1 MLSLSVMTLVIAM
14 EFDERDAAMN
24 LKGIAA
30 TAITL
35 SSLIWNPGVISAEYE
50 DWQLAMLFDPSA
62 AQLKIEDRGRVFIYD
77 GIKST
82 DVQRVMDS
90 QFHRLDSMMFIRTQ
104 SVSADGDVES
114 EDDDC

>member
-1 MLSLSVMTLVIAM
+1 MS
-14 EFDERDAAMN
+14 

-30 TAITL
+30 TAIAV
-35 SSLIWNPGVISAEYE
+35 SSLIWNPAVFSAEDG

-62 AQLKIEDRGRVFIYD
+62 AQLKIEERGRVFIYD

-90 QFHRLDSMMFIRTQ
+90 LFHRLDSMMFIRTQ
-104 SVSADGDVES
+104 YVSLDGDVES
-114 EDDDC
+114 EDDDCD

>member
-1 MLSLSVMTLVIAM
+1 
-14 EFDERDAAMN
+14 MN
-24 LKGIAA
+24 SKGIAFTA
-30 TAITL
+30 TVL
-35 SSLIWNPGVISAEYE
+35 GSLIWNSGALSAENE

-62 AQLKIEDRGRVFIYD
+62 TQLKVEERGRVFIYD

>member
-1 MLSLSVMTLVIAM
+1 MVMSKVIEM
-14 EFDERDAAMN
+14 DFDERYAVMN
-24 LKGIAA
+24 LRGITA
-30 TAITL
+30 TTITL
-35 SSLIWNPGVISAEYE
+35 GSLIWNPGAFSAENK

-62 AQLKIEDRGRVFIYD
+62 AQLKVEQRGRVFIYD

-104 SVSADGDVES
+104 SVSADGNVES

>member
-1 MLSLSVMTLVIAM
+1 
-14 EFDERDAAMN
+14 MN
-24 LKGIAA
+24 SKGIAFTA
-30 TAITL
+30 TVL
-35 SSLIWNPGVISAEYE
+35 SSLIWNSGAFSAQNE

-90 QFHRLDSMMFIRTQ
+90 QFHRLDNMMFIRTQ
-104 SVSADGDVES
+104 SVNADGKVES

>member
-1 MLSLSVMTLVIAM
+1 MS
-14 EFDERDAAMN
+14 

-30 TAITL
+30 TAIAV
-35 SSLIWNPGVISAEYE
+35 SSLIWNPVVLSAEND

-62 AQLKIEDRGRVFIYD
+62 AQLKVEERGRVFIYD

-104 SVSADGDVES
+104 YVSLDGDVES
-114 EDDDC
+114 VDGDCD

>member
-1 MLSLSVMTLVIAM
+1 MS
-14 EFDERDAAMN
+14 

-30 TAITL
+30 TAIAV
-35 SSLIWNPGVISAEYE
+35 SSLIWNPAVFSAENE

-62 AQLKIEDRGRVFIYD
+62 AQLKVEERGRVFIYD

-82 DVQRVMDS
+82 DIQKVMDS
-90 QFHRLDSMMFIRTQ
+90 QFDRLDNMMFVRTQ
-104 SVSADGDVES
+104 SVSEDGNVES

>member
-1 MLSLSVMTLVIAM
+1 MS
-14 EFDERDAAMN
+14 

-35 SSLIWNPGVISAEYE
+35 SSLIWTSAAFSAENE
-50 DWQLAMLFDPSA
+50 DWQLAMLFDPLA
-62 AQLKIEDRGRVFIYD
+62 AQLKVEERGRVFIYD

-90 QFHRLDSMMFIRTQ
+90 QFHRLDSMMFVRTQ
-104 SVSADGDVES
+104 YVSADGDVKS
-114 EDDDC
+114 EDDDCD